1 MFFFKP
7 KLIVV
12 GAAAYVSTKKAQRN
26 TKKVWTAT
34 GTVVQGRHHL
44 PINNFC
50 ISTNVKYEGGRGVG
64 ENILDKTTRKDYGG
78 GTGAPQGY

>member
-34 GTVVQGRHHL
+34 ATVVQGRHHM
-44 PINNFC
+44 PINNLC
-50 ISTNVKYEGGRGVG
+50 ISTNVKYEGGRVVG
-64 ENILDKTTRKDYGG
+64 ENILDKTTRKGYGG
-78 GTGAPQGY
+78 GTGALQGY